1 MCNFDALDDE
11 TRQTLHEALMV
22 YADAFGGKNFFL
34 SFLEAIRQTKPHPLT
49 AKNSQARFPQ
59 GNVRWNKVIFPDKIA
74 LLQKARMHETEQG
87 NLFPEPEAKNYKDI
101 LNLVRALGPVVFTL
115 EPKETETRLELRPF
129 DRIDDTTTR
138 LNPFFDAIFFCSV
151 ETVKKVLNYTKK

>member
-1 MCNFDALDDE
+1 MCNFDTLDDA
-11 TRQTLHEALMV
+11 TRQTLHDELMV

-34 SFLEAIRQTKPHPLT
+34 GFLEAIRQAKPHPLT

-59 GNVRWNKVIFPDKIA
+59 GTIRWNKVIFPDKIT
-74 LLQKARMHETEQG
+74 LLQKTRINESKQG
-87 NLFPEPEAKNYKDI
+87 NFLPDPEEKTYKTV
-101 LNLVRALGPVVFTL
+101 LNLIRTLGPLQITL
-115 EPKETETRLELRPF
+115 EPKGTETKLELRPF

-138 LNPFFDAIFFCSV
+138 LNPFFDAVFFCSV